1 MSVLFAASDPIAV
14 PAFRALYEHG
24 AVGGLLITPHALY
37 RQQRRGKTKDGSEPS
52 ELARIAREYDIPVF
66 SPKSL
71 DAQARDAVCPKD
83 GSAMYRLLVCFA
95 YGKYFPES
103 FLHLFALGSI
113 NVHPSLL
120 PRFRGA
126 SPIAAALLA
135 GDTRTGVT
143 IQTISKDIDC
153 GDIYAQV
160 EVAVAPPAGDAGA
173 GTGRGGGFVDRQTL
187 GERLSA
193 AAVEP
198 LVQVTAGILA
208 GQAGPGRKQHDADAV
223 YCRKITKHDG
233 RVNWNMPAG
242 HIARLVRAMSGWP
255 GAYTTFAGTRMA
267 ILCAVPLP
275 EQSGNASTAAPAAP
289 AARRCRPGETGGVD
303 KEYGLLV
310 QTGDGVLAIQRVQM
324 AGKRALDWKEFLNG
338 YPRVIGTLLE

>member
-14 PAFRALYEHG
+14 PAFRALYERGG

-37 RQQRRGKTKDGSEPS
+37 RQQRRGKTKDGGEPS

-66 SPKSL
+66 SPENL

-103 FLHLFALGSI
+103 FLRLFALGSI

-143 IQTISKDIDC
+143 IQGISKDIDC

-160 EVAVAPPAGDAGA
+160 EVAVAPPAGDAGVGA
-173 GTGRGGGFVDRQTL
+173 GRDGGFVDRQTL

-208 GQAGPGRKQHDADAV
+208 GRAGPGRKQRGADAV

-267 ILCAVPLP
+267 ILRAVPLP
-275 EQSGNASTAAPAAP
+275 EQSENTSTAAPDRP
-289 AARRCRPGETGGVD
+289 CRPGEAGGVD

-324 AGKRALDWKEFLNG
+324 AGRRALDWKEFLNG